1 MKTDSRTLY
10 YDIFETPFG
19 WMGLLSSEAGL
30 LRSTLP
36 ENSDETCALLLG
48 ADTGGSEHTPEMF
61 ADIHDRLLGYFE
73 GANVEFGDI
82 ALDLE
87 DAPDFHR
94 RAWQACRTI
103 PRGETRTYKWLAKM
117 AGSPNAP
124 RAAGQ
129 TMARNRLPIIV
140 PCHRV
145 IGSDGSLRGF
155 GSGDTRIDL
164 KRRLLELEGAKRRL
178 L

>member
-1 MKTDSRTLY
+1 MSARY
-10 YDIFETPFG
+10 YAIFETRFG

-36 ENSDETCALLLG
+36 EDSEKTCAARLGLETNEAALAPEKFAELRNSLLDYFDG
-48 ADTGGSEHTPEMF
+48 ADVG
-61 ADIHDRLLGYFE
+61 
-73 GANVEFGDI
+73 FGDVE
-82 ALDLE
+82 LDFG
-87 DAPDFHR
+87 DAPAFHR
-94 RAWQACRTI
+94 RAWDACRAI
-103 PRGETRTYKWLAKM
+103 PRGETRTYKWLAGM

-164 KRRLLELEGAKRRL
+164 KRRLLEMEGIGRRL

>member
-1 MKTDSRTLY
+1 MSRRY
-10 YDIFETPFG
+10 YDIIETQFG
-19 WMGLLSSEAGL
+19 WIGLLSSEVGL

-36 ENSDETCALLLG
+36 EEAEEICASTLG
-48 ADTGGSEHTPEMF
+48 IEAGEAAHSPARFADLGDRLASYFDGSET
-61 ADIHDRLLGYFE
+61 GFE
-73 GANVEFGDI
+73 DV
-82 ALDLE
+82 ALDFD

-103 PRGETRTYKWLAKM
+103 PRGQTRTYKWLAVR

-129 TMARNRLPIIV
+129 TMARNRIPIIV

-155 GSGDTRIDL
+155 GSGDTRLDL
-164 KRRLLELEGAKRRL
+164 KRRLLELEGAARRL

>member
-1 MKTDSRTLY
+1 MSKRHYDTFKTQ
-10 YDIFETPFG
+10 FG
-19 WMGLLSSEAGL
+19 WIGLLSSESGL

-36 ENSDETCALLLG
+36 EDSDETCATLLGLKSDNAARSPDEFSDLRERLLRYFDG
-48 ADTGGSEHTPEMF
+48 ADTGFS
-61 ADIHDRLLGYFE
+61 D
-73 GANVEFGDI
+73 V
-82 ALDLE
+82 ALDFE
-87 DAPDFHR
+87 DAPAFHR
-94 RAWQACRTI
+94 KAWEACRTI
-103 PRGETRTYKWLAKM
+103 PRGETRTYKWLAGM

-129 TMARNRLPIIV
+129 TMARNRIPIIV

-145 IGSDGSLRGF
+145 IGSDGSMRGF

-164 KRRLLELEGAKRRL
+164 KRRLLELEGAARRL

>member
-1 MKTDSRTLY
+1 MSERRY
-10 YDIFETPFG
+10 HIFETQFG
-19 WMGLLSSEAGL
+19 WMGLLSSENGL
-30 LRSTLP
+30 LRTTLP
-36 ENSDETCALLLG
+36 E
-48 ADTGGSEHTPEMF
+48 GSEESCASRLGLDSSDAISDPGRF
-61 ADIHDRLLGYFE
+61 AELRNRLLQYFYR
-73 GANVEFGDI
+73 GDVEFGDVT
-82 ALDLE
+82 LDIE

-94 RAWQACRTI
+94 KAWQACRTI

-164 KRRLLELEGAKRRL
+164 KFRLLELEGAKRRL

>member
-1 MKTDSRTLY
+1 MSEQF
-10 YDIFETPFG
+10 YDVFETQFG
-19 WMGLLSSEAGL
+19 WMGMLSSENGL

-36 ENSDETCALLLG
+36 EDSEAECISRLGLESSDTMPDSGRLVELRN
-48 ADTGGSEHTPEMF
+48 
-61 ADIHDRLLGYFE
+61 RLLYYFD
-73 GANVEFGDI
+73 GGDIEFGDI

-87 DAPDFHR
+87 DAPNFHR
-94 RAWQACRTI
+94 KAWQACRTI

-164 KRRLLELEGAKRRL
+164 KFRLLELEGAKQRRL
-178 L
+178 I

>member
-1 MKTDSRTLY
+1 MSRRY
-10 YDIFETPFG
+10 YDIVETQFG

-36 ENSDETCALLLG
+36 EKSEEICASLLG
-48 ADTGGSEHTPEMF
+48 IEAGEAVRSPTRFDDLSDRLERYFDGSDTG
-61 ADIHDRLLGYFE
+61 FE
-73 GANVEFGDI
+73 DV
-82 ALDLE
+82 ALDFY

-94 RAWQACRTI
+94 RAWRACRTI
-103 PRGETRTYKWLAKM
+103 PRGETRTYKWLAAR

-129 TMARNRLPIIV
+129 TMARNRIPIIV

-164 KRRLLELEGAKRRL
+164 KRRLLELEGAARRL

>member
-1 MKTDSRTLY
+1 MSARY
-10 YDIFETPFG
+10 YAIFETRFG
-19 WMGLLSSEAGL
+19 WMGLLASENGL

-36 ENSDETCALLLG
+36 E
-48 ADTGGSEHTPEMF
+48 GSEESCAARLGLESCDAMPKPDRF
-61 ADIHDRLLGYFE
+61 ADVRARLLGYFD
-73 GANVEFGDI
+73 GANVGFEDV
-82 ALDLE
+82 ALDFR
-87 DAPDFHR
+87 DAPTFHR
-94 RAWQACRTI
+94 RAWEACRTI
-103 PRGETRTYKWLAKM
+103 PRGETRAYKWLAKM

-164 KRRLLELEGAKRRL
+164 KRRLLEMEGVGRRL

>member
-1 MKTDSRTLY
+1 
-10 YDIFETPFG
+10 
-19 WMGLLSSEAGL
+19 MGLLSSENGL
-30 LRSTLP
+30 LRSALP
-36 ENSDETCALLLG
+36 EDSEPECASRLGLDSSDAMPDPARLAELRN
-48 ADTGGSEHTPEMF
+48 
-61 ADIHDRLLGYFE
+61 RLLQYFD
-73 GANVEFGDI
+73 GGDI
-82 ALDLE
+82 EFSDVALDIE

-94 RAWQACRTI
+94 RAWRACRAI

-155 GSGDTRIDL
+155 GSGDTRIEL
-164 KRRLLELEGAKRRL
+164 KRQLLELEGANRRL
-178 L
+178 F

>member
-1 MKTDSRTLY
+1 MY
-10 YDIFETPFG
+10 YDIVETQFG
-19 WMGLLSSEAGL
+19 WMGLLSSEVGL

-36 ENSDETCALLLG
+36 EESEEVCVSRLGLETNEAVLAPGKFAKLHDSLL
-48 ADTGGSEHTPEMF
+48 DYFDGG
-61 ADIHDRLLGYFE
+61 
-73 GANVEFGDI
+73 NVEFGDI
-82 ALDLE
+82 ALDF
-87 DAPDFHR
+87 DGAPDFHR

-103 PRGETRTYKWLAKM
+103 PRGETRTYKWLAGR

-129 TMARNRLPIIV
+129 TMARNRIPIIV

-164 KRRLLELEGAKRRL
+164 KRRLLELEGAARRL
-178 L
+178 I

>member
-1 MKTDSRTLY
+1 MSERFY
-10 YDIFETPFG
+10 HIFETQFG
-19 WMGLLSSEAGL
+19 WMGLLSSENGL

-36 ENSDETCALLLG
+36 EDSELECVSRLGLESSDATPDPGRFGNLRERLVGYFDG
-48 ADTGGSEHTPEMF
+48 AD
-61 ADIHDRLLGYFE
+61 I
-73 GANVEFGDI
+73 EFGDI
-82 ALDLE
+82 ALDL
-87 DAPDFHR
+87 DGAPDFHR
-94 RAWQACRTI
+94 KAWQACRTS

-129 TMARNRLPIIV
+129 TMARNRIPIIV

-145 IGSDGSLRGF
+145 VGSDGSLRGF

-164 KRRLLELEGAKRRL
+164 KFRLLELEGAKQRRL
-178 L
+178 I

>member
-1 MKTDSRTLY
+1 MSERFY
-10 YDIFETPFG
+10 HVFETQFG
-19 WMGLLSSEAGL
+19 WMGLLSSENGL

-36 ENSDETCALLLG
+36 EDSESECISRLGLESSDAMLDPGKFANLRERLLSYFDG
-48 ADTGGSEHTPEMF
+48 ADT
-61 ADIHDRLLGYFE
+61 
-73 GANVEFGDI
+73 EFGDI

-94 RAWQACRTI
+94 KAWQACRTI

-129 TMARNRLPIIV
+129 TMARNRIPIIV

-164 KRRLLELEGAKRRL
+164 KFRLLELEGAKSRL
-178 L
+178 I

>member
-1 MKTDSRTLY
+1 MSERRY
-10 YDIFETPFG
+10 HIFETRFG
-19 WMGLLSSEAGL
+19 WMGLLSSENGL

-36 ENSDETCALLLG
+36 EDSESESCASHLG
-48 ADTGGSEHTPEMF
+48 LESPDTIPDPERF
-61 ADIHDRLLGYFE
+61 AELRNRLLQYFD
-73 GANVEFGDI
+73 GGDVEFGDV

-94 RAWQACRTI
+94 KAWQACRAI

-155 GSGDTRIDL
+155 GSGETRIDL
-164 KRRLLELEGAKRRL
+164 KFRLLELEGAKQRRL
-178 L
+178 I

>member
-1 MKTDSRTLY
+1 MLA
-10 YDIFETPFG
+10 
-19 WMGLLSSEAGL
+19 SENGL
-30 LRSTLP
+30 LRSALP
-36 ENSDETCALLLG
+36 EDSEAECVSRLGLDSSDAIP
-48 ADTGGSEHTPEMF
+48 DPVRF
-61 ADIHDRLLGYFE
+61 AELRNRLLQYFD
-73 GANVEFGDI
+73 GGDIEFGDV
-82 ALDLE
+82 ALDVE
-87 DAPDFHR
+87 DAPDFQR
-94 RAWQACRTI
+94 RAWQACRAI

-155 GSGDTRIDL
+155 GSGDTRIEL
-164 KRRLLELEGAKRRL
+164 KRRLLELEGANRRL
-178 L
+178 I

>member
-1 MKTDSRTLY
+1 MSEMR
-10 YDIFETPFG
+10 YDIVETQFG
-19 WMGLLSSEAGL
+19 WMGLLSSEVGL

-36 ENSDETCALLLG
+36 EESEDRCVSRLG
-48 ADTGGSEHTPEMF
+48 LESGEATRAPSRF
-61 ADIHDRLLGYFE
+61 ADLRDRLVRYFDGYDA
-73 GANVEFGDI
+73 GFGDV
-82 ALDLE
+82 ALDL
-87 DAPDFHR
+87 DGAPDFHR
-94 RAWQACRTI
+94 KAWQACRTI
-103 PRGETRTYKWLAKM
+103 PRGETRTYKWLAVR

-129 TMARNRLPIIV
+129 TMARNRIPIIV

-164 KRRLLELEGAKRRL
+164 KRRLLELEGAARRL

>member
-1 MKTDSRTLY
+1 MSARY

-19 WMGLLSSEAGL
+19 WMGLLASDSGL

-36 ENSDETCALLLG
+36 EDSSRACASGLALVESSDSIRA
-48 ADTGGSEHTPEMF
+48 PERF
-61 ADIHDRLLGYFE
+61 DDLRERLLDYFD
-73 GANVEFGDI
+73 GAETGFDDI
-82 ALDLE
+82 ALDLD
-87 DAPDFHR
+87 DAPSFYLK
-94 RAWQACRTI
+94 AWQACRTI
-103 PRGETRTYKWLAKM
+103 PRGETRTYKWLAGM

-129 TMARNRLPIIV
+129 TMARNRIPIIV

-155 GSGDTRIDL
+155 GSGDTRIDMT
-164 KRRLLELEGAKRRL
+164 RRLLEMEAAQQRL

>member
-1 MKTDSRTLY
+1 MSESY
-10 YDIFETPFG
+10 YDIVETQFG

-36 ENSDETCALLLG
+36 EDSEASCASRLGLETNEAVL
-48 ADTGGSEHTPEMF
+48 APEIF
-61 ADIHDRLLGYFE
+61 AELRNRLLNYFC
-73 GANVEFGDI
+73 GGDVEFGDI
-82 ALDLE
+82 ALDF
-87 DAPDFHR
+87 DGAPDFHR
-94 RAWQACRTI
+94 RAWQACRAI
-103 PRGETRTYKWLAKM
+103 PRGETRTYKWLAGR

-129 TMARNRLPIIV
+129 TMARNRIPIIV

-164 KRRLLELEGAKRRL
+164 KRRLLELEGVAHRL

>member
-1 MKTDSRTLY
+1 MSKRFY
-10 YDIFETPFG
+10 HIFETQFG
-19 WMGLLSSEAGL
+19 WMGLLSSENGL

-36 ENSDETCALLLG
+36 EESEESCASRLGLETNEAVLAPGRFAELRKRLLSYFDG
-48 ADTGGSEHTPEMF
+48 ADT
-61 ADIHDRLLGYFE
+61 D
-73 GANVEFGDI
+73 FGDI
-82 ALDLE
+82 ALDFS
-87 DAPDFHR
+87 DAPNFHR
-94 RAWQACRTI
+94 KAWEACRAI
-103 PRGETRTYKWLAKM
+103 PRGETRTYKWLANM

-155 GSGDTRIDL
+155 GSGDTRINL
-164 KRRLLELEGAKRRL
+164 KFRLLELEGAKRRL
-178 L
+178 I

>member
-1 MKTDSRTLY
+1 MSQMY
-10 YDIFETPFG
+10 YDVVETQFG
-19 WMGLLSSEAGL
+19 WMGLLSSDAGL

-36 ENSDETCALLLG
+36 EESGETCASRLG
-48 ADTGGSEHTPEMF
+48 IEVGEAVHTPDRF
-61 ADIHDRLLGYFE
+61 ADLRDRLVCYFDGE
-73 GANVEFGDI
+73 DIRFDDI
-82 ALDLE
+82 ALDLS
-87 DAPDFHR
+87 DAPDFQR
-94 RAWQACRTI
+94 KAWQACRTI
-103 PRGETRTYKWLAKM
+103 PRGETRTYKWLAGK

-129 TMARNRLPIIV
+129 TMARNRIPIIV

-155 GSGDTRIDL
+155 GSGDTRIEL
-164 KRRLLELEGAKRRL
+164 KRRLLELEGAVRRL